1 MKYGVLNKRGLF
13 WESQQTK
20 DGKTGK
26 QKYKCTVG
34 VYVISRYSAARYFFS
49 ASSAQHVQPRDSGCL
64 SNRFILKGLD
74 SSFAL
79 LWQSP
84 GFTAK
89 CGDRPNESLYQSD
102 LGGFAHALS
111 FYLRRLASG
120 EGIVIVGVCV
130 WVCRSICPPSRDYTP
145 QCRISLS
152 GEGNVLYPVLS
163 SSHFDHWHYTY
174 ANI

>member
-130 WVCRSICPPSRDYTP
+130 WGVCLCVAHTDRPPTHRR
-145 QCRISLS
+145 CVGLS
-152 GEGNVLYPVLS
+152 VYLS
-163 SSHFDHWHYTY
+163 AQPRLHAAMPH
-174 ANI
+174 